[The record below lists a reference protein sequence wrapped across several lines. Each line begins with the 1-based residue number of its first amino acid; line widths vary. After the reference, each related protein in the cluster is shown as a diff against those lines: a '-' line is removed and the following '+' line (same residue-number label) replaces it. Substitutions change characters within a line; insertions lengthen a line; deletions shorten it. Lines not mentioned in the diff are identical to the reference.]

1 MTNRLLVAAGA
12 AMLPSLVLAQPLPIP
27 QHRNQQSQVD
37 VRQDAY
43 PGGPAAAP
51 AQGQPQPPRRPK
63 ADAQGEEDGYRSQP
77 QQAPGARPQPPAPKP
92 QPPKRPKAE
101 APGDAEGFRSQP
113 QTSGPVEFGGD
124 GQPVPSPDPRGRPV
138 DPAGARPR
146 GEARPPAVAPVA
158 RPAADPNACLQP
170 ADVTD
175 RDGDIRRNAANLGG
189 ACIKQLEFTERGV
202 PWIIHVISRG
212 QPGPLWAVPHDNE
225 NSGFDSAVYGMA
237 RYGGTIV
244 AVETGG
250 QRMNHG
256 VDPNRNYGRPGM
268 ACAGS
273 SRFTDAFVG
282 NWQSGYPIIALH
294 TNEANGGHISIDSPP
309 RGSKAFPSRS
319 ATGRFASKDTMVIL
333 ASTQPAEQD
342 GGLMQKIE
350 RLNGQGVH
358 VMAEH
363 VTASDCSF
371 SNFAAQAGIRE
382 YYNVEVVHGDTA
394 TQERIVDLLMSGR

>member
-1 MTNRLLVAAGA
+1 MTARLLVAAGA
-12 AMLPSLVLAQPLPIP
+12 AMLPALALAQPLPVP

-37 VRQDAY
+37 VRPDAY
-43 PGGPAAAP
+43 PGAAQGAPQQGAPQRPAKPAAQN
-51 AQGQPQPPRRPK
+51 AQGGDP
-63 ADAQGEEDGYRSQP
+63 ADEEGFRSQP
-77 QQAPGARPQPPAPKP
+77 QQAPGAKPQPPAPKP
-92 QPPKRPKAE
+92 VPPKRPKAE
-101 APGDAEGFRSQP
+101 APANGDGFRSQP
-113 QTSGPVEFGGD
+113 QTSGPVEFDGDDKGGA
-124 GQPVPSPDPRGRPV
+124 V
-138 DPAGARPR
+138 AARPK
-146 GEARPPAVAPVA
+146 G
-158 RPAADPNACLQP
+158 DPNACLQ
-170 ADVTD
+170 AAEVTD

-189 ACIKQLEFTERGV
+189 ACIKQLEFSERGV
-202 PWIIHVISRG
+202 QWTIHVISRG

-237 RYGGTIV
+237 RYGGTVV

-250 QRMNHG
+250 QRLNHG

-273 SRFTDAFVG
+273 AQFTDAFLG

-294 TNEANGGHISIDSPP
+294 TNESNGGHISIDSPP
-309 RGSKAFPSRS
+309 RGSRAFPSKS
-319 ATGRFASKDTMVIL
+319 ASGRFASKDTMVIL

-394 TQERIVDLLMSGR
+394 TQERIVDMLMSSR